1 MKTQQHILEKT
12 CSHLSTNAWKITNR
26 ALVGK
31 AISEFAHELLLIPEL
46 KQCDNNKSYYQLVTD
61 SSEFTYQFE
70 AQKQALDHWAI
81 DLKTIVKK
89 KGEIN
94 KTVDALLFILEFKKA
109 LEIPESMLPTYLE
122 EISSTISGAIYKY
135 KNEQFTA
142 KELTKADFQEVE
154 LAMTEGHPC
163 FVANNGRI
171 GFNAKEYLQYAPEA
185 NNPFQLIWLAGH
197 KKKTT
202 FSTIEGL
209 TYNTLIHQEIGINTI
224 AKFHKKLDALGL
236 DFTSYIFIPIHPWQW
251 YNKLVHIFAAD
262 IAKQDLVFL
271 GLGGDLYSAQ
281 QSIRTLYNK
290 SNPNK
295 FYTKTALSI
304 LNMGFMRGL
313 SPYYMQST
321 PAITQWITKLVEND
335 SYLKKLGFTMLGEIA
350 TVGYRNQY
358 FESLGKSN
366 ALNKMLS
373 ALWRESPHSKVTND
387 QKLMTMASFL
397 HIDSQGNSFLKE
409 LIKASSYTVKNWVN
423 KYLEAYLK
431 PLLHCFYTYE
441 MVFMPHGENLIMVMK
456 NHTPVKVLMKDITE
470 EVIVFNKDLKLPE
483 QVQRLYTK
491 TTDKMKV
498 LAIFTDIFDCFFRF
512 MSSILSE
519 HLDYNQADFWE
530 LVATNIYEYQA
541 EHPQLA
547 DKFKQYDLFIS
558 KFDRCCLNRLQLRNT
573 KQMLDLA
580 DPIESLQLV
589 GTLQNP
595 LAKYGKLWKLKKPP
609 FNNPTIK

>member
-1 MKTQQHILEKT
+1 MKIQEQTLEKT
-12 CSHLSTNAWKITNR
+12 SSHLYPEVWEIVNR

-31 AISEFAHELLLIPEL
+31 AISEFAHELLLIPKL
-46 KQCDNNKSYYQLVTD
+46 KQGKDGGTYYQLTTD
-61 SSEFTYQFE
+61 VSKYNYQFE
-70 AQKQALDHWAI
+70 AKKHHLDHWVI
-81 DLKTIVKK
+81 DEKTIVKK
-89 KGEIN
+89 ESGIQKKI
-94 KTVDALLFILEFKKA
+94 DALQFILEFKEI
-109 LEIPESMLPTYLE
+109 LGIPETMLPTYLE
-122 EISSTISGAIYKY
+122 EIASTISGAMYKY

-142 KELTKADFQEVE
+142 KGLTAATFQEIE

-185 NNPFQLIWLAGH
+185 NNPFQIIWLAGH
-197 KKKTT
+197 KNKTI
-202 FSTIEGL
+202 FSAVEDL
-209 TYNTLIHQEIGINTI
+209 AYNALMHQEIGVNTI
-224 AKFHKKLDALGL
+224 AKFYKKLEALGL
-236 DFTSYIFIPIHPWQW
+236 DFTSYIFIPVHPWQW
-251 YNKLVHIFAAD
+251 NNKLVHVFSAD
-262 IAKQDLVFL
+262 IAKRDLVFL
-271 GLGGDLYSAQ
+271 GLGDDLYSAQ

-321 PAITQWITKLVEND
+321 PAITEWITKLVGND
-335 SYLKKLGFTMLGEIA
+335 SYLEKLGFTMLGEIA
-350 TVGYRNQY
+350 TVGYQNEY
-358 FESLGKSN
+358 FEALGKSN
-366 ALNKMLS
+366 VYNKMLS
-373 ALWRESPHSKVTND
+373 ALWRESPHSKITEE
-387 QKLMTMASFL
+387 QQLMTMASFL

-409 LIKASSYTVKNWVN
+409 LIKASPYSAKNWIN

-431 PLLHCFYTYE
+431 PLLHCFYEYE

-456 NHTPVKVLMKDITE
+456 NHTPIKVLMKDITE
-470 EVIVFNKDLKLPE
+470 EVIVFNSDLELPE
-483 QVQRLYTK
+483 QVQRLYSK

-519 HLDYNQADFWE
+519 HLDFSEDNFWE
-530 LVATNIYEYQA
+530 LVATNVYEYQN

-547 DKFKQYDLFIS
+547 DKFIQYDLFVS
-558 KFDRCCLNRLQLRNT
+558 EFDRCCLNRLQLRNT

-589 GTLQNP
+589 GKLHNP
-595 LAKYGKLWKLKKPP
+595 LAKYCKLKEQLQEV
-609 FNNPTIK
+609 IEA